1 MRNDLTS
8 ISVFS
13 MAISFV
19 AAIVVC
25 MQVGQTEALPGW
37 NMPEAILWS
46 LEVAIFGVAVLA
58 WQPQVSLLGW
68 VMGIGALSV
77 LRSAVG
83 LAAAV
88 TLVVVQDVGHV
99 LPVID
104 QMSQLAPR
112 LCATLFAL
120 MVFYPLRVLLPV
132 KPLESITDRKRF
144 ATSAAASAGERG
156 SEEKG
161 SGVMIMA
168 TSGAGK
174 GSPVESAP

>member
-37 NMPEAILWS
+37 KMPEAIVWS

-58 WQPQVSLLGW
+58 WQPQISLLGW
-68 VMGIGALSV
+68 VIGIGALSV

-88 TLVVVQDVGHV
+88 TLVEQ
-99 LPVID
+99 PEK
-104 QMSQLAPR
+104 QARFRPR
-112 LCATLFAL
+112 QQKKLGKYLSFD
-120 MVFYPLRVLLPV
+120 
-132 KPLESITDRKRF
+132 LEKHNKLSRHSSRQHF
-144 ATSAAASAGERG
+144 
-156 SEEKG
+156 
-161 SGVMIMA
+161 
-168 TSGAGK
+168 
-174 GSPVESAP
+174 PH